1 MNTAMNTIDLNAF
14 SNSAFD
20 SAVASAPFAQI
31 INPKDEAL
39 PWGFCLT
46 FKNALQSGFI
56 PPNTGWEESK
66 IKFGNAEKEGVYLS
80 QVPRLLILG
89 MSPLFM
95 KSRTPAQVTTPKLY
109 DKGAY
114 DKTSQVLFRRAWCYI
129 LDEHNERCH
138 NEPLA
143 IALKGAAG
151 ASIMASYLKI
161 NPRSGFIAD
170 MEKLY
175 AAKVGQPNKPKNSL
189 FHAHCVYEPVLK
201 LEYRG
206 SSSSS
211 LVTAT
216 KEYVTPSIERNLI
229 VDTEFSALL
238 IHSVEAVRELNT
250 QFQQRTLKSFVQ
262 EQDLSDEDQPF

>member
-1 MNTAMNTIDLNAF
+1 MNTIDINAF

-20 SAVASAPFAQI
+20 SASASAPFAQI

-39 PWGFCLT
+39 PWGFCVTL
-46 FKNALQSGFI
+46 KNATEAGFI
-56 PPNTGWEESK
+56 PPDKGWKESK
-66 IKFGNAEKEGVYLS
+66 IKFGNAEKETVYLS
-80 QVPRLLILG
+80 QSPRLLILG
-89 MSPLFM
+89 VSPLFM
-95 KSRTPAQVTTPKLY
+95 KNRPPAPVTPPKLY
-109 DKGAY
+109 DKGTY
-114 DKTSQVLFRRAWCYI
+114 DKASQVLFRRVWCYI
-129 LDEHNERCH
+129 LDENNQRCH

-151 ASIMASYLKI
+151 ASLMASYLKV

-175 AAKVGQPNKPKNSL
+175 ALKVGQPSKPKNHL

-206 SSSSS
+206 SASSS
-211 LVTAT
+211 LVAAT
-216 KEYVTPSIERNLI
+216 KEYVTPTIEKNLI

-238 IHSVEAVRELNT
+238 IHSVDAVRELNT
-250 QFQQRTLKSFVQ
+250 QFQQRTLKSFI
-262 EQDLSDEDQPF
+262 QDLPDDPDQPF